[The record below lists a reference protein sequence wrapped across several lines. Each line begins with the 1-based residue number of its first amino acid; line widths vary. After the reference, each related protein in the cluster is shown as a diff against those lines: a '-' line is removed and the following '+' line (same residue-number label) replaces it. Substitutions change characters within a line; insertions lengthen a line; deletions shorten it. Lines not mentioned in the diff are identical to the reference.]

1 MKIYA
6 NRNRV
11 TFECDHCKLK
21 LFIDSAKNKRAFMR
35 ELNKF
40 ARTHDHTCLFK
51 MQRNDKIESSKKATD
66 EILSKLAESC
76 R

>member
-6 NRNRV
+6 KRNCV

-21 LFIDSAKNKRAFMR
+21 LFIDSAKNKRAFMK

-40 ARTHDHTCLFK
+40 AREHDHMCLFK
-51 MQRNDKIESSKKATD
+51 KNRQDKIDASKHVTD

-76 R
+76 H